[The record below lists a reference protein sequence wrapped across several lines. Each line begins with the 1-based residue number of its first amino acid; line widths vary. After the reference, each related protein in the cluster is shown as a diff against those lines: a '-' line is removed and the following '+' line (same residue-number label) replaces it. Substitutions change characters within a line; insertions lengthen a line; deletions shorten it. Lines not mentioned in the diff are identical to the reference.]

1 MNLRLLILG
10 AAAAPALFTVHPA
23 MSRVAEGEKPLRLI
37 VPYAPGH
44 PIDRLAR
51 LLAKNLD
58 EQASQTVVIDNRPAV
73 DGLVGTEMV
82 ANSLPDG
89 HTVLIVSSAHAMYPA
104 LGRRLP
110 YHPTKGFTPV
120 TQLAD
125 RQLLLV
131 TNPSLPVNSVKE
143 LVTLAK
149 KEPGKLSY
157 ASRTPLDALPTEL
170 FKMTTGAK
178 IERKTEAQATLT
190 ELVDGQ
196 IQLDMADAAQALPHV
211 KESRLR
217 LLAIGDSRRSSV
229 VPDVPTMAEAGV
241 KGYQAALWSGIL
253 APPKTPK
260 AIVNS
265 MNASMVK
272 VVRSTPFKDELARVG
287 ADAVGSTPAEWSK
300 FISAE
305 IVKWH
310 KVAKAA
316 KLQAEY

>member
-1 MNLRLLILG
+1 MNWRLLIIST
-10 AAAAPALFTVHPA
+10 AVAPALLFAHPA
-23 MSRVAEGEKPLRLI
+23 ASNAADGDKPLRLI

-110 YHPTKGFTPV
+110 YHPTKDFTPV

-125 RQLLLV
+125 RQLFLV
-131 TNPSLPVNSVKE
+131 TNPALPVTSVKE

-149 KEPGKLSY
+149 KEPGKLTY
-157 ASRTPLDALPTEL
+157 ASRTSLDALPTEL
-170 FKMTTGAK
+170 FKMATGAK
-178 IERKTEAQATLT
+178 IERKTEAQVALT

-253 APPKTPK
+253 APAKTPK
-260 AIVNS
+260 AIVDR

-272 VVRSTPFKDELARVG
+272 VAHSAPFKDALEQVG
-287 ADAVGSTPAEWSK
+287 ADAVGSTSAAWSK
-300 FISAE
+300 FINAE

-310 KVAKAA
+310 KVAKVA
-316 KLQAEY
+316 KLQAD